1 MASQEDLRQLVGLLT
16 NSLEAN
22 KEIRE
27 NAEKILIETAEKNT
41 SVMVQLLLEII
52 KGRFLSN
59 LQPQTHQLA
68 SRRSSAFGCRRL

>member
-41 SVMVQLLLEII
+41 SVMVQLLLEIL
-52 KGRFLSN
+52 KGRFCSN
-59 LQPQTHQLA
+59 LQPQTLQLA
-68 SRRSSAFGCRRL
+68 PRRWFAFGCKRS